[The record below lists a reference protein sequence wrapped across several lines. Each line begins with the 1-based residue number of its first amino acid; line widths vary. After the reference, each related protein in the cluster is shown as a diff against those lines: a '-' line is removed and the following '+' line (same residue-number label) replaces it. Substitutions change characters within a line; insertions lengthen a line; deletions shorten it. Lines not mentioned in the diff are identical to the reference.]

1 MAVAGASRRLVVWI
15 SLAFL
20 AVYVVWIAGPYLR
33 SIIVRDAALTTWV
46 NPVASPIAGYVDAHP
61 LYPGERVGKDGR
73 VVTVE
78 NPLADATE
86 LARARAELDGAT
98 GRLAALEELVGNL
111 HEIVDSR
118 RAQLAA
124 FAVAFD
130 QDLDAKILAAGNNM
144 ALIRQHLALEQ
155 AQAARLTKLA
165 ASGNASL
172 ASADAANAQAVEY
185 QRTLEDMKSVI
196 ARATL
201 RRQAADH
208 DVFLLDDGTD
218 AADAL
223 RNLDEGRLE
232 LRRGQADLATAR
244 SEIAADQAVVSA
256 ALTSYQRALSTPV
269 VAPPGALVWSLIAAP
284 GEAVQPGSPIAIWID
299 CAVMLVDAPV
309 SDVELALLRKGE
321 EADVILE
328 GERRVRKGLILL
340 TRGASATLGSAD
352 LAALAKGRTP
362 GVGQVLVSLE
372 ASAQDAAACPIG
384 EAASVDF
391 PQVGFLDI
399 LLARLRL

>member
-15 SLAFL
+15 SLACL
-20 AVYVVWIAGPYLR
+20 AVYAVWIAGPYLR
-33 SIIVRDAALTTWV
+33 SIIVRDAAVTTWT
-46 NPVASPIAGYVDAHP
+46 NPAASLIEGYVDAHP
-61 LYPGERVGKDGR
+61 LYPGDRVGRDGR
-73 VVTVE
+73 IATVE
-78 NPLADATE
+78 NPLADATP
-86 LARARAELDGAT
+86 LARARAELDGAN

-155 AQAARLTKLA
+155 AQAARLAKLA
-165 ASGNASL
+165 QSGNASL
-172 ASADAANAQAVEY
+172 AAADAANAQAVEY

-208 DVFLLDDGTD
+208 NVFLLDDGTD

-232 LRRGQADLATAR
+232 LRRGQSDLATAR
-244 SEIAADQAVVSA
+244 SEIAADQAVVEA
-256 ALTSYQRALSTPV
+256 AARTYQRALATPV
-269 VAPPGALVWSLIAAP
+269 EAPPGALVWSLIAAP
-284 GEAVQPGSPIAIWID
+284 GQAVQPGSPIAIWID
-299 CAVMLVDAPV
+299 CSVMLVDTPV
-309 SDVELALLRKGE
+309 SDVELALLHKGD
-321 EADVILE
+321 EADVVLE
-328 GERRVRKGLILL
+328 GERQVRKGRVLL
-340 TRGASATLGSAD
+340 TRGGAATLGTAD
-352 LAALAKGRTP
+352 LAAIAKGRTP
-362 GVGQVLVSLE
+362 GTGQVLVSLT
-372 ASAQDAAACPIG
+372 ASPEDVAACPIG

-391 PQVGFLDI
+391 PHVGFFDI
-399 LLARLRL
+399 VLARLRL